1 MADKWPIIKRKM
13 EYVDDLMGA
22 LIEAVETEN
31 LEEVEELAVILA
43 DEFGNIAIWAE
54 SLIEEED

>member
-1 MADKWPIIKRKM
+1 MADKWSIIKRKM

-31 LEEVEELAVILA
+31 
-43 DEFGNIAIWAE
+43 
-54 SLIEEED
+54 SK